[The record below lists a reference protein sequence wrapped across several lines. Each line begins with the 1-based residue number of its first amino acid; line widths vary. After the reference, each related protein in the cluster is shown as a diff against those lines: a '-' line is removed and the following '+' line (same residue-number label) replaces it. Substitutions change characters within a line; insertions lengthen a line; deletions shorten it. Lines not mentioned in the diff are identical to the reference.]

1 MAQFNDSNTN
11 AQVEELH
18 HKEEERLIAS
28 LASTHGYGYVNLK
41 DRPLNA
47 DALSLIS
54 ESDSKRGE
62 LAVFAR
68 SGYTVSVALKNTNN
82 EATAFLLKSLVDKGL
97 TPEIYLTSQRS
108 LDHAWERFKEID
120 KTKAKIKGV
129 LDVDAEMIQALM
141 KDIHSHLDIS
151 ERVAR
156 IQTEH
161 STMSTSKIIEIIFGG
176 ALALNA
182 SDIHIEPELATTRVR
197 YRLDGVLFDV
207 CSVEK
212 EISLHIVSRLK
223 LLSGLKLNIRKESQ
237 DGRFTFDVGPRN
249 VEVRSS
255 VIPGAQGESI
265 VMRLLDPDASSF
277 KIENLGLNTI
287 LHDLLMNE
295 LKRPNGA
302 IITTGP
308 TGSGKTSAL
317 YSFLLHIHTPELKIL
332 TLEDPVEYKLP
343 GIVQTQVSDKYSFAE
358 GLRSMLRQDPDVI
371 LIGEIRDREVAET
384 AIHAA
389 LTGHLVFST
398 LHTNSAAGAFA
409 RLIDIGVDSR
419 MIGSAINLILG
430 QRLVRVLCEKCK
442 KERDITTEEQKLFQ
456 RILGT
461 PVAIH
466 SIFDAQ
472 GCEACSMNGYKGRV
486 GVFEAIRIDSAV
498 ENAVLND
505 TREQSILEASKPQG
519 IPSMQQDALYK
530 VLAGT
535 TSLDEVSRV
544 LDLYHIDD

>member
-1 MAQFNDSNTN
+1 MAQFDDSATN
-11 AQVEELH
+11 ARIEDLH

-28 LASTHGYGYVNLK
+28 LAPTYGYQYVNLK
-41 DRPLNA
+41 DHPLNA
-47 DALSLIS
+47 EALSLIS
-54 ESDSKRGE
+54 EADSKRGE
-62 LAVFAR
+62 LAVFAKNGF
-68 SGYTVSVALKNTNN
+68 SVSVAIKNTNN
-82 EATAFLLKSLVDKGL
+82 EALPFLLKSLTDKGF
-97 TPEIYLTSQRS
+97 TPELYLTSQRS
-108 LDHAWERFKEID
+108 LDHAWERFKEIG
-120 KTKAKIKGV
+120 KTTAKIRGV
-129 LDVDAEMIQALM
+129 LDVDAEMITTLM
-141 KDIHSHLDIS
+141 SEIHSHLDVS
-151 ERVAR
+151 ERVVR
-156 IQTEH
+156 VQNER

-182 SDIHIEPELATTRVR
+182 SDIHIEPEAVTTRVR
-197 YRLDGVLFDV
+197 YRIDGVLVDV
-207 CSVEK
+207 CAVSRD
-212 EISLHIVSRLK
+212 ISLHIVSRLK
-223 LLSGLKLNIRKESQ
+223 LLSGLKLNLRKESQ
-237 DGRFTFDVGPRN
+237 DGRFTFNIGTRD

-277 KIENLGLNTI
+277 RIENLGLNTT
-287 LHDLLMNE
+287 LHDILMGE

-343 GIVQTQVSDKYSFAE
+343 GIVQTQVSDRYSFAE

-430 QRLVRVLCEKCK
+430 QRLVRVLCPTCK
-442 KERDITTEEQKLFQ
+442 KERPITTEEQKLFQ

-466 SIFDAQ
+466 SIFDAV
-472 GCEACSMNGYKGRV
+472 GCEACGTSGYKGRV

-498 ENAVLND
+498 EEAVLND
-505 TREQSILEASKPQG
+505 TREQAILEAAKPQG
-519 IPSMQQDALYK
+519 IPTMQQDGLYK
-530 VLAGT
+530 VLAGV
-535 TSLDEVSRV
+535 TSIDEVSRV
-544 LDLYHIDD
+544 LDLYHMDD

>member
-1 MAQFNDSNTN
+1 MAQFDDSGTN
-11 AQVEELH
+11 ARLDELH
-18 HKEEERLIAS
+18 TREEERYVAS
-28 LASTHGYGYVNLK
+28 LAPTYGYQYVNLLE
-41 DRPLNA
+41 RPIDANA
-47 DALSLIS
+47 LVLIS
-54 ESDSKRGE
+54 ENDSRKGE

-68 SGYTVSVALKNTNN
+68 AGYTVSVALKNTNN
-82 EATAFLLKSLVDKGL
+82 ESTPFILKTLVDRGL
-97 TPEIYLTSQRS
+97 TPELYLASERS
-108 LDHAWERFKEID
+108 LSHAWDRYKEIG
-120 KTKAKIKGV
+120 KTTAQIKGV

-141 KDIHSHLDIS
+141 SDIHTPLDVS
-151 ERVAR
+151 EKVNR
-156 IQTEH
+156 IQAEH
-161 STMSTSKIIEIIFGG
+161 SSMSTSKIIEIIFGG

-182 SDIHIEPELATTRVR
+182 SDIHIEPEAITTRIR

-207 CSVEK
+207 CAIEK
-212 EISLHIVSRLK
+212 EISHHIVSRLK
-223 LLSGLKLNIRKESQ
+223 LLSGLKLNVRKESQ
-237 DGRFTFDVGPRN
+237 DGRFTFNIGTRD

-277 KIENLGLNTI
+277 KIENLGLNTV
-287 LHDLLMNE
+287 LYDLMMSE

-343 GIVQTQVSDKYSFAE
+343 GIVQTQVSSTYSFAE

-442 KERDITTEEQKLFQ
+442 KERAITTEEQALFQ
-456 RILGT
+456 RVLGV
-461 PVAIH
+461 PLSIH
-466 SIFDAQ
+466 NIFDAQ
-472 GCEACSMNGYKGRV
+472 GCEACGGNGYKGRI
-486 GVFEAIRIDSAV
+486 GVFEAIRVDSAV

-505 TREQSILEASKPQG
+505 TREQAILESARPQG
-519 IPSMQQDALYK
+519 IPTMQQDALYK
-530 VLAGT
+530 VLAGI

-544 LDLYHIDD
+544 LDFYHMND

>member
-1 MAQFNDSNTN
+1 MAQFDDSGTN
-11 AQVEELH
+11 ARLDELRTR
-18 HKEEERLIAS
+18 EEERSIAS
-28 LASTHGYGYVNLK
+28 LAPTYGYQYVNLAE
-41 DRPLNA
+41 RSI
-47 DALSLIS
+47 DASALVLIS
-54 ESDSKRGE
+54 ESDSRKGE

-68 SGYTVSVALKNTNN
+68 AGYTVSVAIKDTKN
-82 EATAFLLKSLVDKGL
+82 ESAHFLLKSLVDKGL
-97 TPEIYLTSQRS
+97 TPELYLTSGRS
-108 LDHAWERFKEID
+108 LNRAWDRYKEIG
-120 KTKAKIKGV
+120 KSSAQIKGV

-141 KDIHSHLDIS
+141 HDIRTPLDVS
-151 ERVAR
+151 EKVNR

-161 STMSTSKIIEIIFGG
+161 NSMSTSKIIEIIFGG

-182 SDIHIEPELATTRVR
+182 SDIHIEPEAVTTRIR

-207 CSVEK
+207 CAVEK
-212 EISLHIVSRLK
+212 GISHHIVSRLK
-223 LLSGLKLNIRKESQ
+223 LLSGLKLNVRAESQ
-237 DGRFTFDVGPRN
+237 DGRFTFNIGTRD

-277 KIENLGLNTI
+277 KIENLGLNTVLYNI
-287 LHDLLMNE
+287 MMDE

-343 GIVQTQVSDKYSFAE
+343 GIVQTQVSSTYSFAE

-430 QRLVRVLCEKCK
+430 QRLVRILCEKCK
-442 KERDITTEEQKLFQ
+442 KERAITTEEHALFQ
-456 RILGT
+456 RVLGV

-466 SIFDAQ
+466 NIFDAA
-472 GCEACSMNGYKGRV
+472 GCEACGGNGYKGRI
-486 GVFEAIRIDSAV
+486 GVFEAIRVDSAV
-498 ENAVLND
+498 ENAVLDD
-505 TREQSILEASKPQG
+505 TRETAILESAKSQG
-519 IPSMQQDALYK
+519 IPTMQQDALYK
-530 VLAGT
+530 VLAGV

-544 LDLYHIDD
+544 LDFYHMND

>member
-1 MAQFNDSNTN
+1 MTQFDDSVTN
-11 AQVEELH
+11 ARLDELH
-18 HKEEERLIAS
+18 TREEERSIAS
-28 LASTHGYGYVNLK
+28 LAPTYGYRYVNLTE
-41 DRPLNA
+41 RPI
-47 DALSLIS
+47 DASALVLIS
-54 ESDSKRGE
+54 ESDSQKGE

-68 SGYTVSVALKNTNN
+68 AGYTVSVAIKDTKN
-82 EATAFLLKSLVDKGL
+82 ESAHFLLKSLVDRGL
-97 TPEIYLTSQRS
+97 TPEIYLTSGRS
-108 LDHAWERFKEID
+108 LNRAWDRYKEIG
-120 KTKAKIKGV
+120 KSSAQIKGV
-129 LDVDAEMIQALM
+129 LDVDAEMIQKLM
-141 KDIHSHLDIS
+141 NDIRSPLDVS
-151 ERVAR
+151 EKVNR
-156 IQTEH
+156 IQMEH
-161 STMSTSKIIEIIFGG
+161 SSMSTSKIIEIVFGG

-182 SDIHIEPELATTRVR
+182 SDIHIEPEAVTTRIR

-207 CSVEK
+207 CTVEK
-212 EISLHIVSRLK
+212 EISHHIVSRLK
-223 LLSGLKLNIRKESQ
+223 LLSGLKLNVRKESQ
-237 DGRFTFDVGPRN
+237 DGRFTFNIGTRD

-277 KIENLGLNTI
+277 KIENLGLNTVLYNI
-287 LHDLLMNE
+287 MMDE

-442 KERDITTEEQKLFQ
+442 KERAITTEEHTLLT
-456 RILGT
+456 RVLGV

-466 SIFDAQ
+466 NIFDAQ
-472 GCEACSMNGYKGRV
+472 GCEACGGNGYKGRI
-486 GVFEAIRIDSAV
+486 GVFEAIRVDSAV
-498 ENAVLND
+498 ENAVLDD
-505 TREQSILEASKPQG
+505 TRETAILESAKSQG
-519 IPSMQQDALYK
+519 IPTMQQDALYK
-530 VLAGT
+530 VLAGV

-544 LDLYHIDD
+544 LDFYHMED